1 MPKKA
6 RVLTPLERRIMR
18 VVWEGGAGNVQKVLQ
33 GMTGEPQLAYTTVQ
47 TTLNVLHRKGKVK
60 RKLVGRA
67 FEYSAIVSQEAADSH
82 AIKDVLQKVF
92 RGSVD
97 DLLLSLV
104 RSKQLDGQKLAE
116 LQAKLQA
123 SESAEEASERD
134 QFKRPY
140 SICCSMRFYKLVFLP
155 SRRRSSRV
163 LSRKREQ

>member
-1 MPKKA
+1 M
-6 RVLTPLERRIMR
+6 RVL
-18 VVWEGGAGNVQKVLQ
+18 WEGGAGNVQKVSQ
-33 GMTGEPQLAYTTVQ
+33 GLTGEPQLAYTTVQ

-67 FEYSAIVSQEAADSH
+67 YEYSATVSQEAANSH

-104 RSKQLDGQKLAE
+104 RSKQLDAQKLAE

-123 SESAEEASERD
+123 SESAEEE
-134 QFKRPY
+134 P
-140 SICCSMRFYKLVFLP
+140 
-155 SRRRSSRV
+155 
-163 LSRKREQ
+163 E

>member
-1 MPKKA
+1 MLKKA

-18 VVWEGGAGNVQKVLQ
+18 VLWDGGAGNVQKVLQ
-33 GMTGEPQLAYTTVQ
+33 GLMGDAQLAYTTVQ
-47 TTLNVLHRKGKVK
+47 TTLNVLHCKGRVK

-67 FEYSAIVSQEAADSH
+67 FEYSAIVTQEAADSH

-104 RSKQLDGQKLAE
+104 RSRHLDARKLAE

-123 SESAEEASERD
+123 SEDAREEL
-134 QFKRPY
+134 K
-140 SICCSMRFYKLVFLP
+140 
-155 SRRRSSRV
+155 
-163 LSRKREQ
+163 

>member
-1 MPKKA
+1 MLIGVRALPKKM

-18 VVWEGGAGNVQKVLQ
+18 VVWEVGTGNVQKILQ
-33 GMTGEPQLAYTTVQ
+33 GLTGEPQLAYTTVQ
-47 TTLNVLHRKGKVK
+47 TTLNVLQRKGKVK

-104 RSKQLDGQKLAE
+104 RSKHLDAKKLAE

-123 SESAEEASERD
+123 SESLEEE
-134 QFKRPY
+134 P
-140 SICCSMRFYKLVFLP
+140 
-155 SRRRSSRV
+155 
-163 LSRKREQ
+163 E

>member
-18 VVWEGGAGNVQKVLQ
+18 VLWEDGAGNVQKILQ
-33 GMTGEPQLAYTTVQ
+33 GLTGEPHLAYTTVQ

-67 FEYSAIVSQEAADSH
+67 FEYSATVSQEAADSH

-104 RSKQLDGQKLAE
+104 RSKHLDARKLAK
-116 LQAKLQA
+116 LQAKL
-123 SESAEEASERD
+123 ETVGDEEEEA
-134 QFKRPY
+134 
-140 SICCSMRFYKLVFLP
+140 
-155 SRRRSSRV
+155 
-163 LSRKREQ
+163 